1 MNIHFDA
8 DIFQL
13 IHSMPVNDIKEI
25 AEAQVEKEIK
35 TTYRKGIERGID
47 TYQLSHSLYRQNN
60 KLWKKHKKEGGVFL
74 QNKELDLNVSIN
86 IATNGKSKNKR
97 NMIEH

>member
-60 KLWKKHKKEGGVFL
+60 KLWKNTKRGRVFL

-86 IATNGKSKNKR
+86 IATNGKSK
-97 NMIEH
+97 ISVI

>member
-1 MNIHFDA
+1 M
-8 DIFQL
+8 
-13 IHSMPVNDIKEI
+13 
-25 AEAQVEKEIK
+25 EK
-35 TTYRKGIERGID
+35 T
-47 TYQLSHSLYRQNN
+47 Q
-60 KLWKKHKKEGGVFL
+60 KEGGVFL

>member
-1 MNIHFDA
+1 M
-8 DIFQL
+8 
-13 IHSMPVNDIKEI
+13 
-25 AEAQVEKEIK
+25 EKTQK
-35 TTYRKGIERGID
+35 RGGI
-47 TYQLSHSLYRQNN
+47 S
-60 KLWKKHKKEGGVFL
+60 L

>member
-1 MNIHFDA
+1 M
-8 DIFQL
+8 
-13 IHSMPVNDIKEI
+13 
-25 AEAQVEKEIK
+25 EKTQK
-35 TTYRKGIERGID
+35 R
-47 TYQLSHSLYRQNN
+47 
-60 KLWKKHKKEGGVFL
+60 GGVSL

>member
-60 KLWKKHKKEGGVFL
+60 KLVEKNTKKREGYFF
-74 QNKELDLNVSIN
+74 KI
-86 IATNGKSKNKR
+86 KN
-97 NMIEH
+97 

>member
-25 AEAQVEKEIK
+25 ADTKLKKKLKQRTEKE
-35 TTYRKGIERGID
+35 
-47 TYQLSHSLYRQNN
+47 S
-60 KLWKKHKKEGGVFL
+60 KEGLTRISYHILYIVRIINYGKTQKRGRVFL